1 MPVPDFSP
9 GEVLTAAAMDSIGL
23 WLVKTQTVSSSPAV
37 SSVTVTDAFSADYD
51 NYRITYT
58 GGTQSISADLNL
70 VLGASSTG
78 YYGVLIFGA
87 TTSPG
92 APSMAL
98 NNNATRFDWVGGGSA
113 GQTSHA
119 SFDLLGPFL
128 SGWTKVRNGG
138 YENGVNIGT
147 QQGTHQVAS
156 SFSAFTLG
164 IVGGTLTG
172 GTIRVYGYRN

>member
-9 GEVLTAAAMDSIGL
+9 GEVLTAAAMDAIGL
-23 WLVKTQTVSSSPAV
+23 WLVKTQTVGAGV
-37 SSVTVTDAFSADYD
+37 ASVTVTGAFSADFD

-58 GGTQSISADLNL
+58 GGTQSVSADLNL
-70 VLGASSTG
+70 VLGASNTG
-78 YYGVLIFGA
+78 YYGVLIYGA
-87 TTSPG
+87 TTTPG
-92 APSMAL
+92 SPSMAL
-98 NNNATRFDWVGGGSA
+98 ANNATRFDWIGGGSA
-113 GQTSHA
+113 GQASHA

-138 YENGVNIGT
+138 YENGINIGT

-156 SFSAFTLG
+156 SFSAFTIG
-164 IVGGTLTG
+164 IISGTLTG